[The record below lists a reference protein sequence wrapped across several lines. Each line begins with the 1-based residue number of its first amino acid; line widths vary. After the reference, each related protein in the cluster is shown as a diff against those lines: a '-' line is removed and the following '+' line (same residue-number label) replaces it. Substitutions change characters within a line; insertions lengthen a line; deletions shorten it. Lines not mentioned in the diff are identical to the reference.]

1 MNRANSKNQGK
12 KITIPKTNS
21 QKATINTLENIKNF
35 SKNKTLEN
43 NTKKLSKK
51 VLEEKFSKNKML
63 VALRARPLLPREL
76 EDSNYKTISVLDAET
91 VSITIPT
98 EYISSE
104 KGKYYFNNEK
114 NIKVTKVK
122 EATFKFDFAF
132 DSSAEQ
138 VQVYQYTTANLVQQ
152 VINGYNATVFAYGAT
167 GTGKTYTM
175 VGEGEKWGI
184 MVRAI
189 SDLFKIINQDKDKE
203 KKFVIKISYVE
214 IYNEIIKDL
223 LVDNNS
229 FNNNNKPQLEIRT
242 DAQKGVVLQGASFKK
257 VTNESD
263 AYKLIMRGNKH
274 RTEKP
279 STLNENSSR
288 SHAIL
293 QIYLEVEQQQNSN
306 NINFSTEKTF
316 GKFVL
321 VDLAGSE
328 KAPIFGKKNTE
339 SGSINKSLL
348 ALGKCITALTSQ
360 NKGYIPWRDSK
371 LTRLLQEPLS
381 GNSRIVMIATVSPAI
396 SSFDETMFTLQ
407 NANKAKGVKV
417 VLKKNVVETEAP
429 RINKYDEYIQ
439 NLQEEIHEINEKIVE
454 NEKINVNNTISNNNN
469 INTIMNTSKREI
481 IEQPKSKNAS
491 NNNLNINIINNNT
504 FDSPN
509 KNVNPSLSPSKKISS
524 NNNTLNNTIQVNEC
538 EKIQK
543 EIMEHF
549 QTEINLKKKIIEKEE
564 IIENLK
570 NELSEKEY
578 EFFHSNKANHKLLKG
593 EVETKREDIK
603 EKTKKINKGYVKQNE
618 LVAKRKE
625 IQASISRLSNSE
637 PNNPQVKNLFNIY
650 RYYLNLLENMN
661 TEHRK
666 FISINEI
673 KRREKKIGLLTE
685 QLDLRDMYIR
695 DAYKEIELNKCD
707 FNYKNP
713 KIISSE
719 EIDLAPARPP
729 VVRISP
735 SYGSLQNLSKHFTLP
750 KSDNNETDSKNKLKS
765 KPKSKG
771 KDKEKESDKKS
782 NKSSQK
788 YRYSVKSE
796 KYKEMLKEQDSLK
809 KLDEIKKNLV
819 QNTKISKKRQFG
831 NEILGLFKYNPR
843 IMNNIN
849 NNQNGIDMNLFE
861 RKKHNSPNFVFSQS
875 QTLIN
880 AGEKAMNAGNNI
892 YNNNNFGGTNKL
904 RNKINFRS
912 NNNSL
917 AKDTRKNYNFRY
929 DGNGNL
935 LRNKNTRNINNYGN
949 YSFSRDDSMSKSTSK
964 IGITNTSSLENEVQK
979 KVKTI
984 LKKDYIGRYK
994 RSPYLRLFE
1003 Q

>member
-1 MNRANSKNQGK
+1 MNKATTKNQPKKTGNSHYISNKMILNSNVNQKNIVKPQENTIK
-12 KITIPKTNS
+12 KI
-21 QKATINTLENIKNF
+21 
-35 SKNKTLEN
+35 SKQI
-43 NTKKLSKK
+43 
-51 VLEEKFSKNKML
+51 LEEKFTKNKMI
-63 VALRARPLLPREL
+63 VALRSRPLLSKEL
-76 EDSNYKTISVLDAET
+76 EDSNYKTISVLNPET

-98 EYISSE
+98 EYIHSD
-104 KGKYYFNNEK
+104 KGKYYFNGEK
-114 NIKVTKVK
+114 KIKVTKVK

-132 DSSAEQ
+132 DTQTDQIE
-138 VQVYQYTTANLVQQ
+138 VYQCTTANLVKQ
-152 VINGYNATVFAYGAT
+152 VIAGYNATVFAYGAT

-189 SDLFKIINQDKDKE
+189 SDLFKMINQDKDKE

-223 LVDNNS
+223 LADNNS
-229 FNNNNKPQLEIRT
+229 NNSNKPPLEIRT
-242 DAQKGVVLQGASFKK
+242 DPQKGVTLQGASFKK

-279 STLNENSSR
+279 STSNENSSR

-293 QIYLEVEQQQNSN
+293 QIYLEVEQQQNSD
-306 NINFSTEKTF
+306 NINFTMEKTF

-328 KAPIFGKKNTE
+328 RAPIFGKKNAE

-417 VLKKNVVETEAP
+417 VLKKNVMETEAP
-429 RINKYDEYIQ
+429 RINKYDEFIQ
-439 NLQEEIHEINEKIVE
+439 NLKEEIHEINEKIVE
-454 NEKINVNNTISNNNN
+454 TEQENGNNINNNSNANNIMNTSNIENEQANMNNTASNSKNNN
-469 INTIMNTSKREI
+469 INI
-481 IEQPKSKNAS
+481 
-491 NNNLNINIINNNT
+491 IINNT
-504 FDSPN
+504 SPN
-509 KNVNPSLSPSKKISS
+509 ETNKKSSPLKSI
-524 NNNTLNNTIQVNEC
+524 NNINNTDNNAANQINEY

-549 QTEINLKKKIIEKEE
+549 QTEINLKKKIIEKEDL
-564 IIENLK
+564 IENLK
-570 NELSEKEY
+570 NELSDKEY
-578 EFFHSNKANHKLLKG
+578 EFFHANKANYKTLKG
-593 EVETKREDIK
+593 LVEKKRDDINDK
-603 EKTKKINKGYVKQNE
+603 SKKINKGYIKQNE
-618 LVAKRKE
+618 LVTKRKQ
-625 IQASISRLSNSE
+625 IQAKISKLSNNE

-650 RYYLNLLENMN
+650 KYYLNLLENMN

-673 KRREKKIGLLTE
+673 RRKEKKIGLLTE

-719 EIDLAPARPP
+719 EIDLAPARPLFAR
-729 VVRISP
+729 VSP
-735 SYGSLQNLSKHFTLP
+735 SYGSLQNLSKHFSLP
-750 KSDNNETDSKNKLKS
+750 KNDDENNSNNKLKS
-765 KPKSKG
+765 RPKSKSKG

-782 NKSSQK
+782 SKSSKK
-788 YRYSVKSE
+788 YQFSVKSE
-796 KYKEMLKEQDSLK
+796 KYKEMMKEQESLK
-809 KLDEIKKNLV
+809 KLDEIKKNLET
-819 QNTKISKKRQFG
+819 NTKISKKRQFG
-831 NEILGLFKYNPR
+831 NEILSLFKYNPR
-843 IMNNIN
+843 IMNNLN
-849 NNQNGIDMNLFE
+849 GNQNGFDPNLFE
-861 RKKHNSPNFVFSQS
+861 RKKYNSPKFVFSQS

-880 AGEKAMNAGNNI
+880 AGEKAMAKKNNYI
-892 YNNNNFGGTNKL
+892 ETNSLKNNNYFK
-904 RNKINFRS
+904 
-912 NNNSL
+912 NSYL
-917 AKDTRKNYNFRY
+917 TKEPNKNYNFRY
-929 DGNGNL
+929 DGNNNL
-935 LRNKNTRNINNYGN
+935 LRNKYKNQRKNYNYGN

-964 IGITNTSSLENEVQK
+964 IEKTNTSSLENEVQK

-984 LKKDYIGRYK
+984 LGKNYIGRYK
-994 RSPYLRLFE
+994 RSPYLKLFE

>member
-1 MNRANSKNQGK
+1 MKRVNSKSPVKKLGILSNYQKTNLNTISGIKNNIQSQENNNK
-12 KITIPKTNS
+12 KIS
-21 QKATINTLENIKNF
+21 
-35 SKNKTLEN
+35 
-43 NTKKLSKK
+43 KKL
-51 VLEEKFSKNKML
+51 LEEKFSKNKML
-63 VALRARPLLPREL
+63 VALRARPLLAREL
-76 EDSNYKTISVLDAET
+76 EESNYKTISVLNSEV

-98 EYISSE
+98 EYISTD
-104 KGKYYFNNEK
+104 KGKYYFRGEK
-114 NIKVTKVK
+114 KIKVTKVK

-132 DSSAEQ
+132 DTGVDQAE
-138 VQVYQYTTANLVQQ
+138 VYQCTTANLVKQ
-152 VINGYNATVFAYGAT
+152 VVNGYNATVFAYGAT

-189 SDLFKIINQDKDKE
+189 SDLFKIISQDDKE

-223 LVDNNS
+223 LVDNSFNS
-229 FNNNNKPQLEIRT
+229 FNNNKPLEIRT

-279 STLNENSSR
+279 STNNENSSR

-293 QIYLEVEQQQNSN
+293 QIYLEVEQQQNN
-306 NINFSTEKTF
+306 NFNTEKTF

-328 KAPIFGKKNTE
+328 RAPIFGKKNTE

-348 ALGKCITALTSQ
+348 ALGKCINALTSQ

-381 GNSRIVMIATVSPAI
+381 GNSRIVMIATVSPSI
-396 SSFDETMFTLQ
+396 DSFDETMFTLQ

-417 VLKKNVVETEAP
+417 VLKKNVVETEGP

-454 NEKINVNNTISNNNN
+454 NEKINVNNISNINLNTSSREIEQISNNNSPN
-469 INTIMNTSKREI
+469 IN
-481 IEQPKSKNAS
+481 
-491 NNNLNINIINNNT
+491 INNNT
-504 FDSPN
+504 N
-509 KNVNPSLSPSKKISS
+509 NVNIITFS
-524 NNNTLNNTIQVNEC
+524 NNITNINKKNTSNISPAKTLPNNTKDNTTNNNIVIQIDEC
-538 EKIQK
+538 EKIKK
-543 EIMEHF
+543 EIMDHF
-549 QTEINLKKKIIEKEE
+549 QKEINLKKKIIEKEE

-570 NELSEKEY
+570 NELCEKEY
-578 EFFHSNKANHKLLKG
+578 EYFHANRANNKLLKG
-593 EVETKREDIK
+593 EVDEKRADIK
-603 EKTKKINKGYVKQNE
+603 DKTKKINKGYIKQNE
-618 LVAKRKE
+618 LVAKRKQ
-625 IQASISRLSNSE
+625 IQAMISKISNSE

-650 RYYLNLLENMN
+650 KYYLNLLENMN

-666 FISINEI
+666 YISINEI
-673 KRREKKIGLLTE
+673 KRKEKKIGILTE

-719 EIDLAPARPP
+719 EIDLAPIRPP
-729 VVRISP
+729 IVRVSP
-735 SYGSLQNLSKHFTLP
+735 SFGSLQNLSLP
-750 KSDNNETDSKNKLKS
+750 KDDNTNNIKLKS
-765 KPKSKG
+765 KLKDNDTKST
-771 KDKEKESDKKS
+771 
-782 NKSSQK
+782 KSSK
-788 YRYSVKSE
+788 KNINSLKAE
-796 KYKEMLKEQDSLK
+796 KYKEQDEIK
-809 KLDEIKKNLV
+809 KLDEIKKNIV
-819 QNTKISKKRQFG
+819 TNTKITKKRQFG
-831 NEILGLFKYNPR
+831 NEILSLFKFNPKLTNL
-843 IMNNIN
+843 NNKS
-849 NNQNGIDMNLFE
+849 GFDPNLFE
-861 RKKHNSPNFVFSQS
+861 RKKYNSPNFVFSQS

-880 AGEKAMNAGNNI
+880 AGEKAMQEG
-892 YNNNNFGGTNKL
+892 NNNNLGGTSNL
-904 RNKINFRS
+904 RNKNSFK
-912 NNNSL
+912 NSL

-935 LRNKNTRNINNYGN
+935 IRNRKTRNYNYGN
-949 YSFSRDDSMSKSTSK
+949 YSFSRDDSMSKSASK
-964 IGITNTSSLENEVQK
+964 IEITNTSSLENEVQK

-994 RSPYLRLFE
+994 RSPYLKLFE

>member
-12 KITIPKTNS
+12 KITIPNTHS
-21 QKATINTLENIKNF
+21 QKTTINTLENIKN
-35 SKNKTLEN
+35 SKKSKTLEN
-43 NTKKLSKK
+43 TNKKLSKK
-51 VLEEKFSKNKML
+51 ILEEKFSKNKML

-76 EDSNYKTISVLDAET
+76 EDSNYKTISILNAET

-98 EYISSE
+98 EYISSSE

-114 NIKVTKVK
+114 NVKVTKVK

-132 DSSAEQ
+132 DSSADQ
-138 VQVYQYTTANLVQQ
+138 VEVYQYTTANLVQQ

-223 LVDNNS
+223 LADNNI
-229 FNNNNKPQLEIRT
+229 FNSNKPQLEILT

-279 STLNENSSR
+279 STANENSSR

-306 NINFSTEKTF
+306 NINFSIEKTF

-454 NEKINVNNTISNNNN
+454 NEKINVNNTIGNTNMN
-469 INTIMNTSKREI
+469 IIMNTSKRDI
-481 IEQPKSKNAS
+481 IEPPKSKDSS
-491 NNNLNINIINNNT
+491 NNNLNINIINNNNT
-504 FDSPN
+504 IDSTK
-509 KNVNPSLSPSKKISS
+509 KNVNQNLSPSKKISG
-524 NNNTLNNTIQVNEC
+524 NNTLNNTIQINEC

-578 EFFHSNKANHKLLKG
+578 EFYHANKANYKLLKG

-603 EKTKKINKGYVKQNE
+603 EKTKKMNKGYIKQSE
-618 LVAKRKE
+618 LVSKRKE
-625 IQASISRLSNSE
+625 IQASISKLSNNE
-637 PNNPQVKNLFNIY
+637 PNNPQVKNLFHIY

-673 KRREKKIGLLTE
+673 KRREKKIGILTE

-719 EIDLAPARPP
+719 EIDLAPARPQI
-729 VVRISP
+729 VRISP
-735 SYGSLQNLSKHFTLP
+735 SYGSLQNLSKQFSLP
-750 KSDNNETDSKNKLKS
+750 KNDNNETDSKNKLKS
-765 KPKSKG
+765 RPKSKSKG

-843 IMNNIN
+843 IMNNMN
-849 NNQNGIDMNLFE
+849 NNKNGFDINLFE
-861 RKKHNSPNFVFSQS
+861 RKRYNSPNFVFSQS

-880 AGEKAMNAGNNI
+880 AGEKAMNAGNNN
-892 YNNNNFGGTNKL
+892 YNNNFRGANNL
-904 RNKINFRS
+904 RSKNNFRS

-935 LRNKNTRNINNYGN
+935 LRNKNTRNINNNGN

-994 RSPYLRLFE
+994 RSPYLKLFE

>member
-1 MNRANSKNQGK
+1 MNKANSKSLGK
-12 KITIPKTNS
+12 KLGIQNTQSYK
-21 QKATINTLENIKNF
+21 NTLNAISNQKNINKSPENYNT
-35 SKNKTLEN
+35 NK
-43 NTKKLSKK
+43 KISKK
-51 VLEEKFSKNKML
+51 ILEEKFSKNKML
-63 VALRARPLLPREL
+63 VALRVRPLLAREL
-76 EDSNYKTISVLDAET
+76 EDSNYKTISVLNSET

-98 EYISSE
+98 EYISTD
-104 KGKYYFNNEK
+104 KGKYYFRGEK
-114 NIKVTKVK
+114 KIKVTKVK

-132 DSSAEQ
+132 DTQIDQGE
-138 VQVYQYTTANLVQQ
+138 VYQITTANLVKQ

-184 MVRAI
+184 MVRSI
-189 SDLFKIINQDKDKE
+189 SDLFKMINQDNKE

-223 LVDNNS
+223 LSDSNNS
-229 FNNNNKPQLEIRT
+229 MNNNYKPLEIRT

-279 STLNENSSR
+279 SNNNENSSR

-293 QIYLEVEQQQNSN
+293 QIYLEVEQQQNNN
-306 NINFSTEKTF
+306 NINFNTEKTF

-328 KAPIFGKKNTE
+328 RAQIFGKKNSE

-381 GNSRIVMIATVSPAI
+381 GNSRIVMIATVSPSI
-396 SSFDETMFTLQ
+396 DSFDETMFTLQ

-417 VLKKNVVETEAP
+417 VLKKNVMETEGP
-429 RINKYDEYIQ
+429 RINKFDEYIQ

-454 NEKINVNNTISNNNN
+454 TEKNNVNTVNNIVMNTTNKEIEQPNSNNNN
-469 INTIMNTSKREI
+469 
-481 IEQPKSKNAS
+481 S
-491 NNNLNINIINNNT
+491 NINNNINVIT
-504 FDSPN
+504 NTNTNANNIN
-509 KNVNPSLSPSKKISS
+509 KKNTSNNLSPQKTL
-524 NNNTLNNTIQVNEC
+524 NNNTINNKNNVTTNNVVIQIDEC
-538 EKIQK
+538 EKVQK

-564 IIENLK
+564 LIENLK
-570 NELSEKEY
+570 NELTNKEY
-578 EFFHSNKANHKLLKG
+578 DFFHSNKANHKLLKG
-593 EVETKREDIK
+593 EIEKQRDDIK
-603 EKTKKINKGYVKQNE
+603 DKTKKINKGYIKQNE
-618 LVAKRKE
+618 LVVKRKQ
-625 IQASISRLSNSE
+625 IQAQISKLSNSE
-637 PNNPQVKNLFNIY
+637 PNNPNVKNLFNIY
-650 RYYLNLLENMN
+650 KYYLNLLENMN
-661 TEHRK
+661 SEHRK

-673 KRREKKIGLLTE
+673 RRREKKIGLLTE

-719 EIDLAPARPP
+719 EIDLAPTRPP
-729 VVRISP
+729 IVHLSP
-735 SYGSLQNLSKHFTLP
+735 SYGSLQNLAKNLSIQKE
-750 KSDNNETDSKNKLKS
+750 ETIPDKDTKLKS
-765 KPKSKG
+765 KKKS
-771 KDKEKESDKKS
+771 KEKEDETKS
-782 NKSSQK
+782 AKSSNK
-788 YRYSVKSE
+788 YRYSVKSD

-809 KLDEIKKNLV
+809 KLDEIKKNLIK
-819 QNTKISKKRQFG
+819 NTNISKKRQFG
-831 NEILGLFKYNPR
+831 NEILSLFKYNPQ
-843 IMNNIN
+843 ITKNIN
-849 NNQNGIDMNLFE
+849 NQNNFDPNIFE
-861 RKKHNSPNFVFSQS
+861 RKRFNSPNFVFAQS
-875 QTLIN
+875 KTLIN
-880 AGEKAMNAGNNI
+880 AGEKAMQEGNN
-892 YNNNNFGGTNKL
+892 NLGRTNVL
-904 RNKINFRS
+904 R
-912 NNNSL
+912 NNNSFRNSL
-917 AKDTRKNYNFRY
+917 ANDTRKNYNFRY
-929 DGNGNL
+929 DGNGSL
-935 LRNKNTRNINNYGN
+935 LRTRNKRNYNYGN
-949 YSFSRDDSMSKSTSK
+949 YSFSRDDSMNKSSSK
-964 IGITNTSSLENEVQK
+964 IEINNTSFLENEVQK

-984 LKKDYIGRYK
+984 LKKDFIGRFK
-994 RSPYLRLFE
+994 RSPYLRLFD

>member
-1 MNRANSKNQGK
+1 
-12 KITIPKTNS
+12 
-21 QKATINTLENIKNF
+21 
-35 SKNKTLEN
+35 
-43 NTKKLSKK
+43 
-51 VLEEKFSKNKML
+51 
-63 VALRARPLLPREL
+63 
-76 EDSNYKTISVLDAET
+76 
-91 VSITIPT
+91 
-98 EYISSE
+98 
-104 KGKYYFNNEK
+104 
-114 NIKVTKVK
+114 
-122 EATFKFDFAF
+122 
-132 DSSAEQ
+132 
-138 VQVYQYTTANLVQQ
+138 
-152 VINGYNATVFAYGAT
+152 
-167 GTGKTYTM
+167 
-175 VGEGEKWGI
+175 
-184 MVRAI
+184 
-189 SDLFKIINQDKDKE
+189 
-203 KKFVIKISYVE
+203 
-214 IYNEIIKDL
+214 
-223 LVDNNS
+223 
-229 FNNNNKPQLEIRT
+229 
-242 DAQKGVVLQGASFKK
+242 
-257 VTNESD
+257 
-263 AYKLIMRGNKH
+263 MRGNKH

-279 STLNENSSR
+279 SIGNENSSR

-293 QIYLEVEQQQNSN
+293 QIYLEVEQQQNN
-306 NINFSTEKTF
+306 NNFSTEKIF

-328 KAPIFGKKNTE
+328 KTPIFGKKNTE

-371 LTRLLQEPLS
+371 LTRLLQESLS

-396 SSFDETMFTLQ
+396 NAFDETMFTLQ
-407 NANKAKGVKV
+407 SANKAKGVKV
-417 VLKKNVVETEAP
+417 VLKKNVVETEASG
-429 RINKYDEYIQ
+429 INKYDEYIQ

-454 NEKINVNNTISNNNN
+454 NEKVNLNNTSNN

-481 IEQPKSKNAS
+481 REQPKSKNAS
-491 NNNLNINIINNNT
+491 NNNLNEINNINT
-504 FDSPN
+504 NNIN
-509 KNVNPSLSPSKKISS
+509 KKNANLRTTSPSKTLSNNKNSS
-524 NNNTLNNTIQVNEC
+524 NNNMIIQVNEC
-538 EKIQK
+538 DKIQK

-549 QTEINLKKKIIEKEE
+549 QTEINLKKKIIEKED

-578 EFFHSNKANHKLLKG
+578 EFIHSNKANHKLLKG
-593 EVETKREDIK
+593 QIEKKRDDIK
-603 EKTKKINKGYVKQNE
+603 DKTKKLNKGYIKQSE
-618 LVAKRKE
+618 LMAKRKE
-625 IQASISRLSNSE
+625 IQAMISKISNNE
-637 PNNPQVKNLFNIY
+637 PNNPNVKNLFNIY
-650 RYYLNLLENMN
+650 KYYLNLLENMN

-713 KIISSE
+713 KIISSD
-719 EIDLAPARPP
+719 EIDLAPAHPQI
-729 VVRISP
+729 VRISP
-735 SYGSLQNLSKHFTLP
+735 SYGSLQNLSKKISLP
-750 KSDNNETDSKNKLKS
+750 KNENDNDTPDKLKS
-765 KPKSKG
+765 RRKSKSKG

-782 NKSSQK
+782 NVSSKK

-809 KLDEIKKNLV
+809 KLDEIKKNLIT
-819 QNTKISKKRQFG
+819 NTKITKKRQFG

-849 NNQNGIDMNLFE
+849 TNQNGFIPSLFE
-861 RKKHNSPNFVFSQS
+861 RKRNNSPNFVFTQS

-880 AGEKAMNAGNNI
+880 AGEKAMKQGNNI
-892 YNNNNFGGTNKL
+892 NYNNFGGTNNL
-904 RNKINFRS
+904 RNKNNFR
-912 NNNSL
+912 NNSL

-949 YSFSRDDSMSKSTSK
+949 YSFSRDDSMIKSASK
-964 IGITNTSSLENEVQK
+964 IQITNTSSLENEVQK

-994 RSPYLRLFE
+994 RSPYLRILE
-1003 Q
+1003 